1 MANLDAP
8 TFPTITSTTGAER
21 LVAVKNGVEVGLPV
35 NGILGL
41 LPSDVTTVSGTSA
54 TISTRLVVCTS
65 TSAVTLT
72 LPAASGSLRSIT
84 VMKASATSS
93 VTVNRAG
100 SDLIVTGGAVNA
112 TSATVATGLVI
123 QLLSD
128 GTTWYHVSND
138 A

>member
-1 MANLDAP
+1 MAIIKP
-8 TFPTITSTTGAER
+8 TYNIMLER
-21 LVAVKNGVEVGLPV
+21 LVTVKDGKEVGLPV

-41 LPSDVTTVSGTSA
+41 LPSDVTTVAGTSA
-54 TISTRLVVCTS
+54 TISTRLTVCTS

-72 LPAASGSLRSIT
+72 LPAASGNLRAIT